1 MSSSGLFFGTC
12 RNIMKNIV
20 IADVTVKSIIGIGSS
35 SWEIIGETAE
45 KALAK
50 VLHSPIAV
58 AANKVGKRYE
68 FAE

>member
-1 MSSSGLFFGTC
+1 
-12 RNIMKNIV
+12 MKNIV